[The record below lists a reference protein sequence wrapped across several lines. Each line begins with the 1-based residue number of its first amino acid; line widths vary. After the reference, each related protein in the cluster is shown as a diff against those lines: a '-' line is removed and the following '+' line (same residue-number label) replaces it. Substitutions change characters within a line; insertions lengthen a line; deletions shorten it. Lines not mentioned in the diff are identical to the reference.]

1 MPQIHSKR
9 NALLSFLQHNSF
21 LLFNALC
28 IFFVLFIIFRTLSYQ
43 YALLLHPYQLQYRE
57 GITLLMAEKM
67 MAGENPYN
75 IDNQPYWSSVYG
87 VMYHIF
93 SLPLA
98 KLFGNTFVAHR
109 LVSAFFGLCC
119 AGLVAWIL
127 KRQQIMLVYC
137 LAGGAIVYNS
147 LLYHKTLTAEPDSLG
162 LFFFLLALYVCHEA
176 NFSARSLFIAAV
188 LSLLGFYTKIYFILG
203 IPVLCSYLFLFRSKK
218 QGIIYGILTLLFCIF
233 FLLIGYLF
241 IPSFFLI
248 VFYSQSV
255 AGQEHNLG
263 YSLFQMKHFIELNI
277 GLLALGLL
285 LLCLFVLKYLKV
297 NKENTPVLVANQPS
311 NTPKKGAF
319 SYINLTDWNKP
330 FLISGAINLYTYT
343 FFVTLFIVSFV
354 IGGAMGA
361 YLYYHFT
368 FLTPFLVIV
377 VLSATKN
384 QLQVDISLNQYKTVQ
399 MNGQSLLI
407 ILVLIGVSSIFFNKG
422 KLKSMTEEEVAVW
435 EKARTYIKEHKN
447 ILSTPA
453 VSNFMLQ
460 ESRKNYDNGHIAY
473 LINCKEKTT
482 ITWLQSDLTALNQK
496 LNKYKQEITNKI
508 ETKEFDLIMLDGGSA
523 WYLSENDLQ
532 KNYQK
537 VDSLCLVMPHM
548 GHRWNTTYWK
558 PKL

>member
-28 IFFVLFIIFRTLSYQ
+28 IFFVLFVIFRTLSYH
-43 YALLLHPYQLQYRE
+43 YVFLLHPYQLQYRE
-57 GITLLMAEKM
+57 GVTLLMAEKM
-67 MAGENPYN
+67 IAGENPYS
-75 IDNQPYWSSVYG
+75 IDNHPYWASVYG
-87 VMYHIF
+87 VMYHVF
-93 SLPLA
+93 SLPFA
-98 KLFGNTFVAHR
+98 KLFGNTFVTHR

-162 LFFFLLALYVCHEA
+162 LFFFLLALYICHEA

-218 QGIIYGILTLLFCIF
+218 QGIIYSILVLLFCIF
-233 FLLIGYLF
+233 FLIVGDLL
-241 IPSFFLI
+241 IPSFF
-248 VFYSQSV
+248 VFLFNPQVVASQ
-255 AGQEHNLG
+255 GYDLG
-263 YSLFQMKHFIELNI
+263 YSVFQMKHFIELNI
-277 GLLALGLL
+277 SLLAVGFL
-285 LLCLFVLKYLKV
+285 LLCLFLLKYLKI
-297 NKENTPVLVANQPS
+297 NKENTSVLVANQPS
-311 NTPKKGAF
+311 NTPKKEAF
-319 SYINLTDWNKP
+319 YYINMTDWNKP
-330 FLISGAINLYTYT
+330 FLIGGAINLYTYT
-343 FFVTLFIVSFV
+343 FFVALFIVSFV
-354 IGGAMGA
+354 IGGTIGA

-384 QLQVDISLNQYKTVQ
+384 QLQIDISLNQYKTVQ

-407 ILVLIGVSSIFFNKG
+407 VLVLMGVLSLFLNKG
-422 KLKSMTEEEVAVW
+422 KLKSMTEAEVAAW
-435 EKARTYIKEHKN
+435 EKARTYIKTHKN

-453 VSNFMLQ
+453 VTNFMQQ
-460 ESRKNYDNGHIAY
+460 EGKKNYDNGHIEY
-473 LINCKEKTT
+473 LVNCKDKS
-482 ITWLQSDLTALNQK
+482 ILAWLQSDLTALNQK
-496 LNKYKQEITNKI
+496 TKNYKQEISHKI
-508 ETKEFDLIMLDGGSA
+508 ETKQFDLIMHDGGSA

-537 VDSLCLVMPHM
+537 VDSLCLVMPHI